1 MPNKNT
7 LNDNRNMLPHS
18 LSAFYLKYAMSGF
31 KSVLCFAG
39 MLILLGTLGG
49 IVYPFIDKAV
59 ITVFENHIP
68 AVGTFWGNMVNS
80 LQHFLSLNSRLVSY
94 AVLVLLAEFI
104 CQFGF
109 TFMDWCVF
117 TIKSNADVKVKNK
130 ISEILTKYA
139 HSQSISFWTKR
150 LSGSVESQVNYIV
163 NGFNVFYDV
172 WRVTGHAL
180 VILANAL
187 IVTVVNKYIAMW
199 LVFSVLA
206 RFGIAYICGGKIQKY
221 SSKASRASSLLAG
234 KLIDSFSN
242 FFIVKYFAGAKK
254 EELALKE
261 PRAEVVRSVINKH
274 KAAGLFKA
282 LPDIVWAVG
291 FVGVYIICAIYYGRG
306 TMGLADIIYAIGV
319 YYGIM
324 DSVSSVLSDFPD
336 IIDTFTKSRTAYKDL
351 VAPITI
357 VDNPNAKDLVVN
369 KGAVEFK
376 HIMFGYRNRPV
387 LTDLSLHIK
396 PGERVGI
403 VGPSGSGKSTLVHLL
418 MRLYETK
425 HGQILID
432 GQDIKNVTQDSLH
445 ENIAFIPQDPAMFN
459 RTIGENIGYGKF
471 GSTKTEIK
479 KAAQN
484 ASADEFIM
492 ETEKKYDSLVGD
504 RGIKLSGG
512 QRQRIAIARAFLK
525 DAPILILDEATSA
538 LDSETETAIQ
548 DAFEKLSEGRTTLAI
563 AHRLSTLRNM
573 DRIIVL
579 DKGKIVEQGTHQQ
592 LLRKK
597 GRYYQ
602 LWQMQSGG
610 FLTTGVIK

>member
-1 MPNKNT
+1 MAKQQEF
-7 LNDNRNMLPHS
+7 NMINLPSS
-18 LSAFYLKYAMSGF
+18 LWRFYRCCITSGVKVF
-31 KSVLCFAG
+31 LFLTVLF
-39 MLILLGTLGG
+39 
-49 IVYPFIDKAV
+49 
-59 ITVFENHIP
+59 
-68 AVGTFWGNMVNS
+68 
-80 LQHFLSLNSRLVSY
+80 
-94 AVLVLLAEFI
+94 VLLYQSGGVLIPFVDYEVVKLFK
-104 CQFGF
+104 QPLPQGTTLLHYVGWTLF
-109 TFMDWCVF
+109 WVF
-117 TIKSNADVKVKNK
+117 AVQIGSTIARWLSVVVQAHSEPQTKNK
-130 ISEILTKYA
+130 ISEILTSYI
-139 HSQSISFWTKR
+139 HNQSISFWTSKM
-150 LSGSVESQVNYIV
+150 SGSINSEINYIAD
-163 NGFNVFYDV
+163 GFGMYYEIVANVC
-172 WRVTGHAL
+172 RLL
-180 VILANAL
+180 VILGNCICITIINPRLAIFFISAIAL
-187 IVTVVNKYIAMW
+187 HCWLTWFLGKKMVEPSAQTAKAQTV
-199 LVFSVLA
+199 LS
-206 RFGIAYICGGKIQKY
+206 
-221 SSKASRASSLLAG
+221 G
-234 KLIDSFSN
+234 KLTDSFSN
-242 FFIVKYFAGAKK
+242 AVAVKYFAGTKH
-254 EELALKE
+254 EEQILSE
-261 PRAEVVRSVINKH
+261 PRSKVMLWGKIKYKAERRFSTLPSFLF
-274 KAAGLFKA
+274 GLIQVSTYGLCFLLYAYGYAKIE
-282 LPDIVWAVG
+282 DMS
-291 FVGVYIICAIYYGRG
+291 FVLTAYFFVMRAILNVANGV
-306 TMGLADIIYAIGV
+306 
-319 YYGIM
+319 
-324 DSVSSVLSDFPD
+324 PK
-336 IIDTFTKSRTAYKDL
+336 IIDTLSKAKRAYKDL

-403 VGPSGSGKSTLVHLL
+403 VGPIGSGKSTLVHLL

-597 GRYYQ
+597 GKYYQ

-610 FLTTGVIK
+610 FLTTK

>member
-1 MPNKNT
+1 MAKQQEF
-7 LNDNRNMLPHS
+7 NMINLPSS
-18 LSAFYLKYAMSGF
+18 LWRFYRCCITSGVKVF
-31 KSVLCFAG
+31 LFLTVLF
-39 MLILLGTLGG
+39 
-49 IVYPFIDKAV
+49 
-59 ITVFENHIP
+59 
-68 AVGTFWGNMVNS
+68 
-80 LQHFLSLNSRLVSY
+80 
-94 AVLVLLAEFI
+94 VLLYQSGGVLIPFVDYEVVKLFK
-104 CQFGF
+104 QPLPQGTTLLHYVGWTLF
-109 TFMDWCVF
+109 WVF
-117 TIKSNADVKVKNK
+117 AVQIGSTIARWLSVVVQAHSEPQTKNK
-130 ISEILTKYA
+130 ISEILTSYI
-139 HSQSISFWTKR
+139 HNQSISFWTSKM
-150 LSGSVESQVNYIV
+150 SGSINSEINYIAD
-163 NGFNVFYDV
+163 GFGMYYEIVANVC
-172 WRVTGHAL
+172 RLL
-180 VILANAL
+180 VILGNCICITIINPRLAIFFISAIAL
-187 IVTVVNKYIAMW
+187 HCWLTWFLGKKMVEPSAQTAKAQTV
-199 LVFSVLA
+199 LS
-206 RFGIAYICGGKIQKY
+206 
-221 SSKASRASSLLAG
+221 G
-234 KLIDSFSN
+234 KLTDSFSN
-242 FFIVKYFAGAKK
+242 AVAVKYFAGTKH
-254 EELALKE
+254 EEQILSE
-261 PRAEVVRSVINKH
+261 PRSKVMLWGKIKYKAERRFSTLPSFLF
-274 KAAGLFKA
+274 GLIQVSTYGLCFLLYAYGYAKIE
-282 LPDIVWAVG
+282 DMS
-291 FVGVYIICAIYYGRG
+291 FVLTAYFFVMRAILNVANGV
-306 TMGLADIIYAIGV
+306 
-319 YYGIM
+319 
-324 DSVSSVLSDFPD
+324 PK
-336 IIDTFTKSRTAYKDL
+336 IIDTLSKAKRAYKDL

-418 MRLYETK
+418 MRLYETQQ
-425 HGQILID
+425 GQILID
-432 GQDIKNVTQDSLH
+432 GQDIKNVTQDSLREH
-445 ENIAFIPQDPAMFN
+445 IAFIPQDSSMFN
-459 RTIGENIGYGKF
+459 RTIAENIGYGKDKA
-471 GSTKTEIK
+471 TMAEIR

-492 ETEKKYDSLVGD
+492 ETEKKYNSLVGD

-597 GRYYQ
+597 GKYYQ

-610 FLTTGVIK
+610 FLTTK